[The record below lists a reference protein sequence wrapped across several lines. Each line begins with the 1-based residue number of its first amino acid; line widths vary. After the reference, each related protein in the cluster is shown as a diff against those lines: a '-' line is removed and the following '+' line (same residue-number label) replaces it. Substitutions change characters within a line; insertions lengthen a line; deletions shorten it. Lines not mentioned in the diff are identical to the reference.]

1 MHTPTIDNLTSLTL
15 SIRVQ
20 HLMQEWISRIEP
32 AKFLFDASTSMRH
45 HKEEIFGR
53 RYRDVQDLME
63 AMRQGPLQD
72 DADEGV
78 VDSFQ
83 AEPCYDDVAV
93 HEPTDS
99 AIETDDA
106 NDVSQAPAVEGEQ
119 LPDLELSG
127 LYNAASF
134 DKRSFENELL
144 TTRLEIHNYTYAEGK
159 DKDNVRQEKSHEVT
173 MSEEDVNTTPP
184 PFEKFGL

>member
-63 AMRQGPLQD
+63 ALRQGPLQD

-83 AEPCYDDVAV
+83 AEPCYVDVAV
-93 HEPTDS
+93 REPTNS
-99 AIETDDA
+99 ANETDDL
-106 NDVSQAPAVEGEQ
+106 NDVSAAPAVEGEQ

-127 LYNAASF
+127 LYNAGKF
-134 DKRSFENELL
+134 DKRSFENVTL
-144 TTRLEIHNYTYAEGK
+144 TARHEIHNNTYAKG
-159 DKDNVRQEKSHEVT
+159 KDNVGQEKSLEVT
-173 MSEEDVNTTPP
+173 MSEEDVHTTPP